1 MTLMQSFIV
10 CDEKFSQIDGNGL
23 KFSHKEHSHEET
35 FPNSV
40 RNELELGNVDPAHG
54 GINMERLRGVNC
66 IKTGGGRT
74 LCTLH
79 RGEGLYG

>member
-54 GINMERLRGVNC
+54 GIM
-66 IKTGGGRT
+66 
-74 LCTLH
+74 
-79 RGEGLYG
+79 